1 MLFLKEMNIEDAKK
15 EYIVMTSIP
24 EDENGFMNKFYN
36 ISFEEFV
43 NEVIPTCEKQSKGI
57 DLKPNRVPQNY
68 YFLWDNDEIVGLF
81 KVRKKLNDSL
91 RDGAGHIGYGII
103 KKYRN
108 KGYATRG
115 LKLVI
120 ELIKDEIEED
130 EIYMSVNKDNPYS
143 LKTQLNCGAYI
154 FSENEERY
162 FTRIKI

>member
-1 MLFLKEMNIEDAKK
+1 M
-15 EYIVMTSIP
+15 
-24 EDENGFMNKFYN
+24 
-36 ISFEEFV
+36 
-43 NEVIPTCEKQSKGI
+43 
-57 DLKPNRVPQNY
+57 
-68 YFLWDNDEIVGLF
+68 WDDDEIVGLF

-91 RDGAGHIGYGII
+91 REGAGHIGYGII

-130 EIYMSVNKDNPYS
+130 EIYMSVNKNNPYS

-154 FSENEERY
+154 FIENEDHY

>member
-1 MLFLKEMNIEDAKK
+1 MELVEIER
-15 EYIVMTSIP
+15 S
-24 EDENGFMNKFYN
+24 
-36 ISFEEFV
+36 
-43 NEVIPTCEKQSKGI
+43 
-57 DLKPNRVPQNY
+57 
-68 YFLWDNDEIVGLF
+68 
-81 KVRKKLNDSL
+81 
-91 RDGAGHIGYGII
+91 II

-130 EIYMSVNKDNPYS
+130 EIYMSVNKNNPYS

-154 FSENEERY
+154 FIENEDHY